1 MSNNQAYIRPSSKF
15 YGKFEV
21 VTPTTVIPCHNYATA
36 STIVKS
42 INSKTEVNNG
52 K

>member
-1 MSNNQAYIRPSSKF
+1 MSNKAYIRPSSKF

-21 VTPTTVIPCHNYATA
+21 VTAQGVIPCHNYATA
-36 STIVKS
+36 STIAKDL
-42 INSKTEVNNG
+42 NSKSEVNNG